1 MDGWTQDLPLLP
13 GYYWVRI
20 KGHHRSI
27 RVEEGSYSFVLPD
40 HHRLIVIDM
49 RDGVPMVLHEEPREP
64 GQEPQAPWWMPLT
77 QEYAHEDEAAFWG
90 PLMPP
95 E

>member
-1 MDGWTQDLPLLP
+1 MGTYGWITELPRIP

-20 KGHHRSI
+20 VGYERAPTI
-27 RVEEGSYSFVLPD
+27 IE
-40 HHRLIVIDM
+40 IDI
-49 RDGVPMVLHEEPREP
+49 RDGVPMVLHEEPHEP
-64 GQEPQAPWWMPLT
+64 DQEAQARWWMPLT

-90 PLMPP
+90 PLVPP